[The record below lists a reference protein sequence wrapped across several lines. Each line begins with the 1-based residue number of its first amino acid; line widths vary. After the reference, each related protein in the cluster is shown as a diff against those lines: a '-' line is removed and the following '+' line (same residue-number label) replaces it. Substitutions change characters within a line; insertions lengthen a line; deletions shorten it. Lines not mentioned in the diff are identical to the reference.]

1 MSLVR
6 LPAHFGLNPAE
17 NISGV
22 TVWRGRKKAD
32 EALDRFY
39 RCRHLE
45 IVTQLQALTR
55 FSVLINSLGPI
66 LFSRHNK
73 RIVLIGS
80 QAFGF
85 GEPQFLAHKVGAEHE

>member
-1 MSLVR
+1 MHRCRNRRCHSRSLSSR
-6 LPAHFGLNPAE
+6 CRNPAE

-55 FSVLINSLGPI
+55 FSVLVNSLGR
-66 LFSRHNK
+66 FYFAGTTS
-73 RIVLIGS
+73 
-80 QAFGF
+80 
-85 GEPQFLAHKVGAEHE
+85 E